1 MSFFQILAPNGSA
14 LEDQR
19 ENSDSDS
26 DPIFTKNELKENQ
39 FWYLDIVPGSD
50 YGYIGSK
57 KYPGR
62 TNQVFTLGTC
72 FEATRLDLRGKVR
85 ILFFIFNLIVTC
97 FSYFLTFLPHRHS
110 SNAALLDTFPLK
122 MEKNRKNSQ
131 NRQNLG

>member
-1 MSFFQILAPNGSA
+1 MSFFQILAPNGTA

-72 FEATRLDLRGKVR
+72 FKATVESGIVVPVGIIVLVG
-85 ILFFIFNLIVTC
+85 IFVKINERT
-97 FSYFLTFLPHRHS
+97 
-110 SNAALLDTFPLK
+110 AL
-122 MEKNRKNSQ
+122 
-131 NRQNLG
+131 